1 MSTKAVD
8 KEIIRN
14 FLIGGASLGGGAALV
29 TSLLNYLKRMDDR
42 RKETEDDDDVL
53 YVYKDDN
60 APIKSA
66 SGEDK
71 KEKGWTAL
79 GTGVAGGAAAALATY
94 ALVRKLYT
102 EFMKREAQKELDEA
116 QHIFVGSHGYKDAKQ
131 PSVKR
136 SISLDESDPLKQ
148 IEVTGKGELVEKPDV
163 EVAAEKVA
171 AASDRR
177 GMTTMEYMEAAP
189 VALPLLLALASG
201 VVTNEVL
208 KSKFGTPKPK
218 IKPPKRIEVVEKPAD
233 DQDEYTKAAYY
244 PEDMVDDASEFLLRM
259 TLANPCENSDLT
271 NLVKAAAMGGQR
283 AIKDTVMIIGFEKAM
298 GMVKGA
304 SAQMPDPLAEHLAVC
319 YLNKSARLKYG
330 TRLLAAGE
338 FVEQYP
344 ELYKEAVALPAVK
357 RDALFKIAGI
367 LGIALRAERS
377 QELGVKAEGFNVK
390 QAAKAAPGQEE
401 DILSALIDEV
411 NRRRGETEEE
421 NQNEGMDNEA
431 PTTEG
436 DEYESSDTS
445 GQEAGISDPDSPSR
459 PDAGQKLN
467 FIRSGKTTRRYQKG
481 QDNDIIDEL
490 LSSK

>member
-1 MSTKAVD
+1 MATSTVD

-14 FLIGGASLGGGAALV
+14 FLIGGASLGGGAALL
-29 TSLLNYLKRMDDR
+29 TSLLNYMKRMDDR
-42 RKETEDDDDVL
+42 RKESDDDDDVL
-53 YVYKDDN
+53 YVYKDN
-60 APIKSA
+60 QAPIQKTA
-66 SGEDK
+66 GKEAG

-79 GTGVAGGAAAALATY
+79 GTGLAGGVASTLATY
-94 ALVRKLYT
+94 MLVRKLYT

-131 PSVKR
+131 TPIKR
-136 SISLDESDPLKQ
+136 TISLEEGDPLKQ
-148 IEVTGKGELVEKPDV
+148 IDVTAKGDVIAKPEEEV
-163 EVAAEKVA
+163 EKVA
-171 AASDRR
+171 AESRR
-177 GMTTMEYMEAAP
+177 GMTGMEYLEAAP
-189 VALPLLLALASG
+189 VALPLILALASG

-218 IKPPKRIEVVEKPAD
+218 IKPPKRIEVVDKPAD
-233 DQDEYTKAAYY
+233 DQDEYTKMAGY
-244 PEDMVDDASEFLLRM
+244 PEEMEDDASEFLLRM

-283 AIKDTVMIIGFEKAM
+283 AIKDTVMTIGFQNTL

-304 SAQMPDPLAEHLAVC
+304 SAQMPDPLAEHLAIC
-319 YLNKSARLKYG
+319 YLNKSARLKHG
-330 TRLLAAGE
+330 TRLVAAGE

-344 ELYKEAVALPAVK
+344 ELYKDAVALSPDK
-357 RDALFKIAGI
+357 KDALFKIAGI

-390 QAAKAAPGQEE
+390 RAAKGGPGQEE
-401 DILSALIDEV
+401 DILSELIDEI
-411 NRRRGETEEE
+411 NKRRGEEADTQDVNME
-421 NQNEGMDNEA
+421 NEA
-431 PTTEG
+431 PITEG

-459 PDAGQKLN
+459 PDEAQKLN

-481 QDNDIIDEL
+481 QDNDIIDDL
-490 LSSK
+490 LSAK